1 MRSLAVLLLVAG
13 GLCSVA
19 EAEIISVDPD
29 RYPNGTPITTGTNI
43 SAEFPGLTLWA
54 VDDVGKVDGNTV
66 LTLGKPVEYVYA
78 RADGLHSTPTMHF
91 GRHASEDRTWGGP
104 DVLARTYLR
113 GDFDSPVGFLQL
125 DFISNDKCFE
135 HLDVGFL
142 EIFDTGMNSLG
153 VFTEGELHGYG
164 MIGTISITR
173 PTADIAYFLASGS
186 PVRGDDVGLDNLK
199 YALEGG
205 PPPVPIPEPFSL
217 LVWAVAVSA
226 GTLSLRFRQK
236 VSA

>member
-1 MRSLAVLLLVAG
+1 MRSLAVLLVAG
-13 GLCSVA
+13 SLCSVA
-19 EAEIISVDPD
+19 EAGIISADPD
-29 RYPNGTPITTGTNI
+29 DYPGIDEGYNITI
-43 SAEFPGLTLWA
+43 SAPFPGLELWA
-54 VDDVGKVDGNTV
+54 VHEVGDDHK
-66 LTLGKPVEYVYA
+66 LGLPVAYVFAGEDDLY
-78 RADGLHSTPTMHF
+78 STSTKNF
-91 GRHASEDRTWGGP
+91 GHLESEASTWGSL
-104 DVLARTYLR
+104 DLDARRYLH
-113 GDFDSPVGFLQL
+113 GKFVSPVGFLQL
-125 DFISNDKCFE
+125 DFISNEKCPSHF
-135 HLDVGFL
+135 DIGFL
-142 EIFDTGMNSLG
+142 QIFDSSGEPLLEHPAT
-153 VFTEGELHGYG
+153 TGELHGYG
-164 MIGTISITR
+164 TVGTISITR